1 MTGIELQGGP
11 IMKKKMLLSLA
22 ATLLLLSVGCGKAE
36 EDSVQLPTAV
46 KISEDGP
53 EDGQSGEGSSD
64 GGSSGEDASAEGDY
78 KEAPEGE
85 RQSLEG
91 LGTPET
97 AAGQDS
103 AEAGFTFADLADR
116 VFYFSSGAGAWWT
129 ELRIQGD
136 GSFEGHYQDAD
147 MGDVGDDYPNG
158 TLYYCD
164 FIGIFD
170 QLEKVDD
177 FTYKMNLSSISFK
190 EKPAQEEEIIDGVR
204 YIYSG
209 AYGLDGDEFYLYLPG
224 SRLADLPQA
233 YLQWVGYYD
242 LEAAQEEEL
251 SFYGLYNVRSE
262 EGFSSNV
269 YVEQSL
275 SERIA
280 MEIAFAEE
288 QEKEVEKKQEAA
300 TTQMEMNESADEM
313 YRLWDDTLNIVWR
326 LLEADLDTEDME
338 ALRKE
343 EREWIASKDAEVQAA
358 GLENEGGSLQP
369 LIEAMKAAELTKA
382 RVYELAEY
390 AEGK

>member
-1 MTGIELQGGP
+1 
-11 IMKKKMLLSLA
+11 MKKKVMLSLA
-22 ATLLLLSVGCGKAE
+22 AMLLLLSAGCGKAE
-36 EDSVQLPTAV
+36 EDSVQIPTAV
-46 KISEDGP
+46 KISEEEPGDG
-53 EDGQSGEGSSD
+53 ESGEDSSD
-64 GGSSGEDASAEGDY
+64 GVFSGESASAEGDSW
-78 KEAPEGE
+78 EDASEGE
-85 RQSLEG
+85 RQSPEES
-91 LGTPET
+91 GTSKPSET
-97 AAGQDS
+97 PAGQDG
-103 AEAGFTFADLADR
+103 AETAETGFTFADLSDR

-147 MGDVGDDYPNG
+147 MGDAGDDYPNG

-164 FIGIFD
+164 FIGMFD

-177 FTYKMNLSSISFK
+177 FTYKMNLSFLSFK
-190 EKPAQEEEIIDGVR
+190 EKPAQEEEIIEGVR

-209 AYGLDGDEFYLYLPG
+209 ANGLDGEEFYLYLPG
-224 SRLADLPQA
+224 SRLVDLPQA

-262 EGFSSNV
+262 EGFSSSV

-280 MEIAFAEE
+280 MEISFAEE

-300 TTQMEMNESADEM
+300 VTQSEMNESAEEM
-313 YRLWDDTLNIVWR
+313 YRLWDGTLNTVWK
-326 LLEADLDTEDME
+326 LLEADLDTADME
-338 ALRKE
+338 ALRE
-343 EREWIASKDAEVQAA
+343 EESEWIASKEAQVKAA
-358 GLENEGGSLQP
+358 GLENEGGTLQS
-369 LIEAMKAAELTKA
+369 LIEATKAAELTRD
-382 RVYELAEY
+382 RVYELAKY